1 MRNKVTFIVI
11 GAVIGMGI
19 AFFVSQTLDD
29 TGYAVCIIFLVILLG
44 IGGEFL
50 PIIRKVPAIEQPQR
64 HFHHPIDED
73 DP

>member
-1 MRNKVTFIVI
+1 MRGKVIFTII
-11 GAVIGMGI
+11 GSVIGMGI
-19 AFFVSQTLDD
+19 AFLVSQTLND

-50 PIIRKVPAIEQPQR
+50 PIIRKVPAIERSQR